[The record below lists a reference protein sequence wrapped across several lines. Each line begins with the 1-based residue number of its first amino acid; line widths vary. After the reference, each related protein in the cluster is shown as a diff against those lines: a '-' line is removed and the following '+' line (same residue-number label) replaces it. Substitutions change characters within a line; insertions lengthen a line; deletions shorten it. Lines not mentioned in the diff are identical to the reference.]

1 MTQKK
6 AKDNG
11 IYKLPDGTTYIQ
23 HDTIPGSFAN
33 VHMEKPVKKKSAAK
47 PKAKP
52 KKTAKN
58 PSGKGGCK

>member
-33 VHMEKPVKKKSAAK
+33 VHMEKPAAKKKPVAKVKKK
-47 PKAKP
+47 
-52 KKTAKN
+52 
-58 PSGKGGCK
+58 PSSKGGCR